1 MAANPNSLLH
11 RITINPAVRS
21 GQPIIRGT
29 RITVWDVLGWLAG
42 GMSTGEIIQ
51 DYPELSL
58 EDIQAVH
65 QYALHLRETV
75 AR

>member
-1 MAANPNSLLH
+1 MAANPSSLLH
-11 RITINPAVRS
+11 RITNNPGVRS

-42 GMSTGEIIQ
+42 GMSTGEIIR
-51 DYPELSL
+51 DFPELSL

-65 QYALHLRETV
+65 QYALRLKEKV

>member
-1 MAANPNSLLH
+1 MAANPNSLMN
-11 RITINPAVRS
+11 RITINPGVRS

-42 GMSTGEIIQ
+42 GMSTAEIIQ

-65 QYALHLRETV
+65 QYALSLREKA

>member
-1 MAANPNSLLH
+1 MATGPNSLTS
-11 RITINPAVRS
+11 RITINPGVRS

-42 GMSTGEIIQ
+42 GMSTAEIIR
-51 DYPELSL
+51 DYPEVSL

-65 QYALHLRETV
+65 RYVVSEHAPK
-75 AR
+75 